1 MRLEWLCDMDLA
13 YRTEFTLVRPYGS
26 EEGSGY
32 GEGDGRVEGPR
43 LSGSVRWVN
52 HPHRRSDQTML
63 PDAHGVITTDEGH
76 VVLFAL
82 AGRTGWVGD
91 AGVQVLS
98 VSFES
103 DAEDHLWLNSTMHV
117 LEGVIDPEALV
128 MHARIYTLV
137 HELSTDAL

>member
-1 MRLEWLCDMDLA
+1 MRLDWLCDMDLA
-13 YRTEFTLVRPYGS
+13 YRSEFTLVRPYGT

-52 HPHRRSDQTML
+52 HPHRRSDETML
-63 PDAHGVITTDEGH
+63 PDAHGIITTEDGC
-76 VVLFAL
+76 VVLFSM
-82 AGRTGWVGD
+82 AGRTSWVGD
-91 AGVQVLS
+91 VGVQLLS

-103 DAEDHLWLNSTMHV
+103 EAENYVWLNSAMHV

-128 MHARIYTLV
+128 MRAKIYALV
-137 HELSTDAL
+137 HELST

>member
-43 LSGSVRWVN
+43 LSGAVRWVN

-63 PDAHGVITTDEGH
+63 PDAHGLITTDNGSA
-76 VVLFAL
+76 VLFSL
-82 AGRTGWVGD
+82 AGRTNWVGD
-91 AGVQVLS
+91 SGIQVLT
-98 VSFES
+98 VTFES
-103 DAEDHLWLNSTMHV
+103 EADGYRWLNSAMHV
-117 LEGVIDPEALV
+117 FEGVIDPDALV
-128 MHARIYTLV
+128 IRAKIYSLV
-137 HELSTDAL
+137 HELT